1 MPCNDNSS
9 RFTKSRK
16 GFFMKSAVSSKT
28 SKGVNT
34 EVDPISIHPSLIGQ
48 CSRNQDDLEL
58 FRKQTFDSI
67 DLKGDQHLVTAKAC
81 LFSSFTRTTCPTFV
95 LPQASQ
101 SQKTSCV
108 PACSLK
114 PLLNISSASS
124 KTNILILFTWANNLA
139 SMATC
144 RHRAMSSKEPEDAA
158 VGSCS
163 KPHASFVSL
172 GNAANFDLIHNFNR
186 EIT

>member
-1 MPCNDNSS
+1 
-9 RFTKSRK
+9 
-16 GFFMKSAVSSKT
+16 MKSAVSSKT

-34 EVDPISIHPSLIGQ
+34 EVDLISIHPSLIGQ

-81 LFSSFTRTTCPTFV
+81 LFSSFTRTTFL

-101 SQKTSCV
+101 SQKTSCF

-163 KPHASFVSL
+163 TPHASFISL
-172 GNAANFDLIHNFNR
+172 VNSANFELIHNFNR